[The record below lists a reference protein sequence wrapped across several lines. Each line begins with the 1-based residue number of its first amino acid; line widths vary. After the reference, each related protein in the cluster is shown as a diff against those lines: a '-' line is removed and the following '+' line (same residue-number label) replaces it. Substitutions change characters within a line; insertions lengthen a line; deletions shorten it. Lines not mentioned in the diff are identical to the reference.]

1 MTTAKPIL
9 ITSYECPDLDWMACA
24 FAYGEFLHK
33 KGEQVIVALSWPVQ
47 REAEFVLETFGIA
60 PLPDAENIINEVDG
74 IILVDTSDKGSLS
87 PIIQAEKVIEVIDHR
102 KVHEAHSH
110 FPNAKIQIE
119 LVGSAATLIAEK
131 FHQEQ
136 LAPSQEAAALLY
148 SAIVSNT
155 INFQAQVTT
164 SRDHEMANWLQ
175 NYFSLPENY
184 VYDMFTDKSRFRK
197 SLKETVV
204 NDFATFTLHDHKLW
218 IAQLE
223 IVNVDAFIE
232 KNREELQTILEE
244 LKKEQG
250 LEYIFLTC
258 IDLEKAFNKFL
269 VIDEPTKD
277 ILEEALQVN
286 FENEITQRE
295 GILMRKELVPRI
307 KDILEK

>member
-1 MTTAKPIL
+1 M
-9 ITSYECPDLDWMACA
+9 
-24 FAYGEFLHK
+24 
-33 KGEQVIVALSWPVQ
+33 
-47 REAEFVLETFGIA
+47 
-60 PLPDAENIINEVDG
+60 DG
-74 IILVDTSDKGSLS
+74 IIIVDTSDKDSLS

-110 FPNAKIQIE
+110 FPNAKVQIE

-155 INFQAQVTT
+155 INFQAHVTT
-164 SRDHEMANWLQ
+164 PRDHEMADWLQ
-175 NYFSLPENY
+175 NYFSLPEHY
-184 VYDMFTDKSRFRK
+184 IHDMFTDKSHFRK
-197 SLKETVV
+197 SLKETIV
-204 NDFATFTLHDHKLW
+204 NDFATFTLHDHKLG

-232 KNREELQTILEE
+232 KNRNQLQEILEE

-258 IDLEKAFNKFL
+258 IDLEKAFNKLL
-269 VIDEPTKD
+269 VIDVSTKD
-277 ILEEALQVN
+277 ILEEALQIK
-286 FENEITQRE
+286 FENGISKRE

-307 KDILEK
+307 KNLLGK